1 MNLKSVAFR
10 AVLPL
15 AVLFTLGT
23 APLAFAQPSN
33 AKLVVGFTPGG
44 PIDAVARI
52 ISTQLGHELGVN
64 MIVENRAGANA
75 GLAAEYVAKAEPDG
89 RTLFLTSTG
98 AVAIS
103 PSLYEKLSFN
113 PVRDFEPVSLV
124 VSTDEVFV
132 VGAKHPANDVKEF
145 IAYANKQNR
154 GAAIASSGTGSIPH
168 LAAELFADVTGIKMV
183 HVPYKG
189 VAPAIT
195 DVIAGHVDGIFID
208 IPVALAH
215 IKAGNL
221 KALGLAAPQRHAT
234 LPTTKTF
241 QEVGIKGVDS
251 SNWYAIYAPKGT
263 PVAELDRINQAI
275 RRTLANP
282 TVKNAMLAIG
292 AEPSPST
299 RADLG
304 KLLKSDLDKWQRVIR
319 DKKITAD

>member
-1 MNLKSVAFR
+1 MNPYQRAWSTFLFFGFCLPVWADIYPNKSVR
-10 AVLPL
+10 IL
-15 AVLFTLGT
+15 
-23 APLAFAQPSN
+23 
-33 AKLVVGFTPGG
+33 VGFAPGG
-44 PIDAVARI
+44 GTDIVSRLI
-52 ISTQLGHELGVN
+52 GHKLTEFMGQGF
-64 MIVENRAGANA
+64 IVDNRAGAA
-75 GLAAEYVAKAEPDG
+75 GTIAADLTAKSPADG
-89 RTLFLTSTG
+89 YTLMMGHVNSH
-98 AVAIS
+98 AIA
-103 PSLYEKLSFN
+103 PNLYKKLPYD
-113 PVRDFEPVSLV
+113 PVRDFATVAYIGYVPNVLVIHPSLPTTTL
-124 VSTDEVFV
+124 SQLILLARSKPGLLTF
-132 VGAKHPANDVKEF
+132 
-145 IAYANKQNR
+145 
-154 GAAIASSGTGSIPH
+154 ASSGVGSTQH
-168 LAAELFADVTGIKMV
+168 LAGELFQLTTKVKMV

-234 LPTTKTF
+234 LPDTKTF

-251 SNWYAIYAPKGT
+251 ANWYAIYAPKGT
-263 PVAELDRINQAI
+263 PVAELERINQAV

-282 TVKNAMLAIG
+282 TVKSAMLAIG